1 MVRNRPVCVYDMLPF
16 IINVNYLVP
25 VPGSA
30 VLIEG
35 SDSSSPRHAD
45 SAGCEGV
52 ECVELI
58 ALSVLNLHP

>member
-1 MVRNRPVCVYDMLPF
+1 MLTF